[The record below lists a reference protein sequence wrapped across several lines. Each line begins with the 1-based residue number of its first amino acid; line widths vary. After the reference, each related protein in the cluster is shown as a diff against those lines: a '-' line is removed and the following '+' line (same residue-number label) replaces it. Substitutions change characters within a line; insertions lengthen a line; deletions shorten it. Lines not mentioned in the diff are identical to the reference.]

1 MACDYLL
8 CASPSLIA
16 AFSALK
22 KTLVFL
28 VSGLPLAALT
38 LLAFLYGLGLLFRP
52 AARNQ
57 VPRHTPEQIEAV
69 MRARNT
75 TLDLDKPP
83 SLYRQVD
90 YTAMASACWR
100 PRGESPLIAE
110 LVKEGRLPPV
120 EQRVP
125 LEPLVLEGAEG
136 IGRYGGSLYRLAN
149 SEIDVTTIRWRLAGA
164 GLVRWS
170 PQGYPIVPHLAAAW
184 TISPDYKVFEFRLRE
199 GLRWSDGHPVS
210 ADDILYWWEQEVNYF
225 ELAIPRFMRVAGQSG
240 QVEKVNATTVRFRF
254 PVPHALFLEKL
265 ASVPMDPNNW
275 EDFILPSH
283 YLRTYHPAIGDK
295 ARIAAEM
302 ARLKLASPVS
312 LYRRLK
318 QENNPEHPR
327 LWPWIYHTYR
337 PNPPYIFVRNPYYF
351 AVDTQ
356 GNQLPYIDRIVMQVK
371 TPSMIGVSAALGEV
385 SLQDRHIRYDEH
397 VLLLSEAEKN
407 GYEVYHWFPA
417 TRSLFTIFPVLNRRI
432 DLADPS
438 TGKKVALLNE
448 KRFRQALSLA
458 IDRRK
463 IIEIEFNGQTEPA
476 QLDAGPDS
484 PYHSPKLL
492 RSFTDY
498 DLGRANA
505 LLDEIGLSRRD
516 EQGFRTFTDGTRMQ
530 FFLEMTDF
538 TMAGPAEMVV
548 ADWARA
554 GVRVIVRNQARPLFW
569 ARQAGYDHDFTVWT
583 GEGEY
588 MPLVEPRNFVPTYRN
603 SFYAPAYGVWYQN
616 GGSRGDPRALRFGAS
631 EPSPAHPLRQTMA
644 LLDRLEVS
652 PDPDQRIALFRE
664 IAAVNAEQ
672 VWHISICTPPPQL
685 VVVKKGLRNV
695 PRKALFGAGYQTP
708 ANTGLETYFW
718 EDPRESAQTQDEI
731 KHSIVEVTP
740 VPGSGAGGQ
749 ESARSQLILFL
760 VWGSFFG
767 VIVLAAFRHPLV
779 WRRLWV
785 ILPTTI
791 FISIIVFTV
800 VRLPPG
806 DFAQARMLEMEVNAD
821 AASIQYMEDLRRD
834 FRLDRSVMDQYFHWL
849 GLHWF
854 GSFSSSDEG
863 LLQGHLGRSMEHNRP
878 VNQVIGDSITLTVL
892 VTVLAAIFTW
902 TVAIPMGVLSAVMRY
917 SLFDYVVRLFSFFG
931 MSVPAFLLAL
941 LLIQA
946 GNVWFGTPVT
956 GLFSAEHEA
965 QVHWSWGKIID
976 LLKHI
981 WLPVVVLGM
990 AGTAHM
996 VRVMRANLLDEL
1008 AKPYVNAARAR
1019 GLRPVRLLL
1028 NYPVRMALNPFV
1040 SGLGHLFPQ
1049 LVSGGAIV
1057 AMVLSLPMV
1066 GPALLSALYTEDTY
1080 MAASMLMVLS
1090 LLGIFGTLA
1099 SDLLLLWLD
1108 PRIRMP
1114 GSETGGAGSP

>member
-1 MACDYLL
+1 MLAP
-8 CASPSLIA
+8 ASFP
-16 AFSALK
+16 ALK
-22 KTLVFL
+22 KPVVFL
-28 VSGLPLAALT
+28 VSGLSLAALA
-38 LLAFLYGLGLLFRP
+38 LVAFLYGLGALFRP
-52 AARNQ
+52 SPQNAIPRHPPGVIQAAAR
-57 VPRHTPEQIEAV
+57 
-69 MRARNT
+69 ARDV
-75 TLDLDKPP
+75 TLELENPP
-83 SLYRQVD
+83 SLYQEVD
-90 YTAMASACWR
+90 YSNLAHASWR
-100 PRGESPLIAE
+100 PRGESPLIAA
-110 LVKEGRLPPV
+110 LVKEGALPPV
-120 EQRVP
+120 QQRVP
-125 LEPLVLEGAEG
+125 EEPLVLDGVEGT
-136 IGRYGGSLYRLAN
+136 GRYGGTLYRLAN

-170 PQGYPIVPHLAAAW
+170 PQGYPIVPHLAASW
-184 TISPDYKVFEFRLRE
+184 KISPDYKVFEFTLRK

-210 ADDILYWWEQEVNYF
+210 ADDVLFWWNQEVNYF
-225 ELAIPRFMRVAGQSG
+225 ELGIPRFMRVAGRAG
-240 QVEKVNATTVRFRF
+240 TVEKVDSSTVRFRF
-254 PVPHALFLEKL
+254 PVPNALFLERL
-265 ASVPMDPNNW
+265 ASVPMDPNTW

-283 YLRTYHPAIGDK
+283 YLSKYHPGIGDK
-295 ARIAAEM
+295 ALIAAEM
-302 ARLKLASPVS
+302 ARLKIASPVS

-351 AVDTQ
+351 AVDRQ

-417 TRSLFTIFPVLNRRI
+417 TRSLFTVFPVLNRRI
-432 DLADPS
+432 DPNEPE
-438 TGKKVALLNE
+438 TGKKSVLLND

-484 PYHSPKLL
+484 PFHSPELMH
-492 RSFTDY
+492 SFTDF
-498 DLGRANA
+498 DPAQANR
-505 LLDEIGLSRRD
+505 LLDEIGLTRRD
-516 EQGFRTFTDGTRMQ
+516 REGFREFQDGSRME
-530 FFLEMTDF
+530 FFLEITDF
-538 TMAGPAEMVV
+538 TMSGPAEMLVT
-548 ADWARA
+548 DWGRV
-554 GVRVIVRNQARPLFW
+554 GVRLVVRNQARPLFW
-569 ARQAGYDHDFTVWT
+569 ARQAGFDHDFTVWT

-616 GGSRGDPRALRFGAS
+616 GGSRGEPGALRFGAQ
-631 EPSPAHPLRQTMA
+631 EPPANHPLRHTMA
-644 LLDRLEVS
+644 LLDQLEAS
-652 PDPDQRIALFRE
+652 PDETERISLFRQ
-664 IAAVNAEQ
+664 IAAINAEQ

-695 PRKALFGAGYQTP
+695 PHKALFGAGYQTP

-718 EDPRESAQTQDEI
+718 DDPSEAPRTLEEI
-731 KHSIVEVTP
+731 KDSIVHVTP
-740 VPGSGAGGQ
+740 LPGGNGLGEEGGT
-749 ESARSQLILFL
+749 SRIMIFLI
-760 VWGSFFG
+760 WGSLAG
-767 VIVLAAFRHPLV
+767 IGLLAALRHPLL
-779 WRRLWV
+779 WRRLLV
-785 ILPTTI
+785 MIPTLLV
-791 FISIIVFTV
+791 ISIVVFAV

-806 DFAQARMLEMEVNAD
+806 DFAQARMREMEMNGD
-821 AASIQYMEDLRRD
+821 AASMQYMEDLRRD
-834 FRLDRSVMDQYFHWL
+834 FRLDRSVTDQYLHWL
-849 GLHWF
+849 GIHWF
-854 GSFSSSDEG
+854 GSFAGADEG
-863 LLQGHLGRSMEHNRP
+863 LLQGNLGRSMEHNRP
-878 VNQVIGDSITLTVL
+878 VNQVVGDSILLTVL
-892 VTVLAAIFTW
+892 VTALAALFTW
-902 TVAIPMGVLSAVMRY
+902 AVAIPLGILSAVTRY
-917 SLFDYVVRLFSFFG
+917 SAFDYAVRFSSFLG

-946 GNVWFGTPVT
+946 GNVWFASTVT
-956 GLFSAEHEA
+956 GLFSAEYEA
-965 QVHWSWGKIID
+965 QVHWSVGKVVD

-981 WLPVVVLGM
+981 WLPVLVLGM

-1008 AKPYVNAARAR
+1008 GKPYVHAARAK
-1019 GLRPVRLLL
+1019 GLRPLRLLL
-1028 NYPVRMALNPFV
+1028 KYPVRLALNPFA

-1090 LLGIFGTLA
+1090 MLGVFGTLA

-1114 GSETGGAGSP
+1114 GAQTGSV